1 MVLKRAKA
9 AGVQRKGINKLTL
22 GFAGIA
28 TAAVIGTTGLVAAQT
43 PMANTGKPSKAQC
56 AQMGFTNYGQCVS
69 QWAKHHGQQGHGY
82 GGNTANVSVNV
93 HQGGSHN
100 VVNIILNLFQ

>member
-1 MVLKRAKA
+1 MVFKRASA

-22 GFAGIA
+22 GFASLA
-28 TAAVIGTTGLVAAQT
+28 AAAVIGTTGIAAAQT
-43 PMANTGKPSKAQC
+43 SAHPSQS
-56 AQMGFTNYGQCVS
+56 GS
-69 QWAKHHGQQGHGY
+69 GY
-82 GGNTANVSVNV
+82 GSNNTANVEVNV

>member
-1 MVLKRAKA
+1 MVFKRANV

-22 GFAGIA
+22 GFASLA
-28 TAAVIGTTGLVAAQT
+28 AVAVIGTTGIAAAQT
-43 PMANTGKPSKAQC
+43 SANP
-56 AQMGFTNYGQCVS
+56 GQS
-69 QWAKHHGQQGHGY
+69 GAGY
-82 GGNTANVSVNV
+82 GSNHNTANVELNV